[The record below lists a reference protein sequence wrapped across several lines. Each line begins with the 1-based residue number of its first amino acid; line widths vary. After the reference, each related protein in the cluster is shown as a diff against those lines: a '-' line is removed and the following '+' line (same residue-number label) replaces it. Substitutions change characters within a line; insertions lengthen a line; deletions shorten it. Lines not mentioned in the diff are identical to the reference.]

1 MKFLQEK
8 YSNIPIILRKVN
20 YQVSQ
25 MIWMTSIN
33 LNLLNKTI
41 LISLWLNNVK
51 RNRNTRIFIEYNRE
65 WKQ

>member
-41 LISLWLNNVK
+41 LISLRLNNVK